1 MSAEQPLVRC
11 KGTARTYGSGPSATV
26 ALQPTDCEIWDGA
39 RVALVGESGS
49 GKSTLVHLMAG
60 LDDPT
65 VGEVSWPAI
74 GDRAALRPGP
84 VAIVFQGP
92 SLLPPLNVLENV
104 GLPLALAD
112 HPQSEIRERAM
123 AALSRLGL
131 GDLGEKLPEEI
142 SGGQAQRVAVARAVV
157 GEPRLILAD
166 EPTGQLD
173 HEIGAVVID
182 ELLGAAKR
190 CGAALVVATHDTEIA
205 DRLSETWRLRSGRL
219 EKGALEEAWSL

>member
-1 MSAEQPLVRC
+1 LNASEPLVRC
-11 KGTARTYGSGPSATV
+11 AGAARTYGSGPSATV

-49 GKSTLVHLMAG
+49 GKSTLLHLIAG

-74 GDRAALRPGP
+74 GDRAPRRRDP
-84 VAIVFQGP
+84 VAIFFRGP
-92 SLLPPLNVLENV
+92 GLLPPLNVLENV
-104 GLPLALAD
+104 GLPLALAGR
-112 HPQSEIRERAM
+112 PQSEVRERAM

-142 SGGQAQRVAVARAVV
+142 SGGQSQRVAVARAVV

-173 HEIGAVVID
+173 HEIGAVVVD
-182 ELLGAAKR
+182 ELIGAAER

-205 DRLSETWRLRSGRL
+205 DRLAETWRLRSGRL
-219 EKGALEEAWSL
+219 EKSAREEAWSL

>member
-1 MSAEQPLVRC
+1 MTASEPLVSC
-11 KGTARTYGSGPSATV
+11 KGAARTYGSGPAATV

-49 GKSTLVHLMAG
+49 GKSTLVHLIAG

-104 GLPLALAD
+104 GLPLALAGR
-112 HPQSEIRERAM
+112 PQSEVRERAE
-123 AALSRLGL
+123 AALSRLSID
-131 GDLGEKLPEEI
+131 DLAEKLPEEI

-182 ELLGAAKR
+182 ELLAAAKR
-190 CGAALVVATHDTEIA
+190 CGAALVVATHDTEMA
-205 DRLSETWRLRSGRL
+205 DRLGETWRLRSGRL
-219 EKGALEEAWSL
+219 EKSARVPAWSL

>member
-1 MSAEQPLVRC
+1 MRASEPLVRC
-11 KGTARTYGSGPSATV
+11 KGAARTYGSGPSATV

-49 GKSTLVHLMAG
+49 GKSTLVHLIAG

-104 GLPLALAD
+104 GLPLALAGRR
-112 HPQSEIRERAM
+112 QSEVRERAG
-123 AALSRLGL
+123 AALSRLSL
-131 GDLGEKLPEEI
+131 GDLAEKLPEEI

-173 HEIGAVVID
+173 HEIGAVVIG
-182 ELLGAAKR
+182 ELLAAAKR
-190 CGAALVVATHDTEIA
+190 CGAALVVATHDTEMA
-205 DRLSETWRLRSGRL
+205 NRLSETWRLRSGRL
-219 EKGALEEAWSL
+219 EKSARVQAWSL

>member
-1 MSAEQPLVRC
+1 MSPTEPLVRC
-11 KGTARTYGSGPSATV
+11 KGAARTYGSGPSATV
-26 ALQPTDCEIWDGA
+26 ALQPTDFEIWGGA

-49 GKSTLVHLMAG
+49 GKSTLLHLMAG

-74 GDRAALRPGP
+74 GARAALRPGP

-104 GLPLALAD
+104 GLPLALSGQPEND
-112 HPQSEIRERAM
+112 VRERAG

-131 GDLGEKLPEEI
+131 GDLAEKLPEEI

-173 HEIGAVVID
+173 HQISAVVID
-182 ELLGAAKR
+182 ELLGSAER
-190 CGAALVVATHDTEIA
+190 CGAALLVATHDTEMA
-205 DRLSETWRLRSGRL
+205 DRLGETWRLRSGRL
-219 EKGALEEAWSL
+219 EQS

>member
-1 MSAEQPLVRC
+1 MSAEQPLVC
-11 KGTARTYGSGPSATV
+11 CEGAARTYGSGPSAVV
-26 ALQPTDCEIWDGA
+26 ALQPTDCEIWNGA

-49 GKSTLVHLMAG
+49 GKSTLLHLIAG

-65 VGEVSWPAI
+65 VGEVSWPTI

-104 GLPLALAD
+104 GLPLALAGR
-112 HPQSEIRERAM
+112 PQSEVRERAM

-142 SGGQAQRVAVARAVV
+142 SGGQSQRVAVARAVV

-173 HEIGAVVID
+173 HEIGAVVVD
-182 ELLGAAKR
+182 KLLGAAER

-205 DRLSETWRLRSGRL
+205 DRLGETWRLRSGRL
-219 EKGALEEAWSL
+219 EKSAREETWSL

>member
-1 MSAEQPLVRC
+1 MSASEPLVRC
-11 KGTARTYGSGPSATV
+11 KGAARTYGSGPSATV

-49 GKSTLVHLMAG
+49 GKSTLVHLIAG

-104 GLPLALAD
+104 GLPLALAGR
-112 HPQSEIRERAM
+112 PQSEVRERAE
-123 AALSRLGL
+123 AALSRLSID
-131 GDLGEKLPEEI
+131 DLAEKLPEEI

-173 HEIGAVVID
+173 HEIGAVVVD
-182 ELLGAAKR
+182 ELIGAAER
-190 CGAALVVATHDTEIA
+190 CGAALVVATHDTEMA
-205 DRLSETWRLRSGRL
+205 DRLGETWRLRSGRL
-219 EKGALEEAWSL
+219 EKSARVQAWSL

>member
-1 MSAEQPLVRC
+1 MSAAEPLVRC
-11 KGTARTYGSGPSATV
+11 EGAARTYGSGPSATV

-49 GKSTLVHLMAG
+49 GKSTLLHLMAG

-65 VGEVSWPAI
+65 VGEVNWPAI
-74 GDRAALRPGP
+74 GDRPALRPGP

-104 GLPLALAD
+104 GLPLALAGRS
-112 HPQSEIRERAM
+112 QSEVREQAA
-123 AALSRLGL
+123 AALSRLSL
-131 GDLGEKLPEEI
+131 GELAEKLPEEI

-173 HEIGAVVID
+173 HEIGALVIA
-182 ELLGAAKR
+182 ELLGAAER

-205 DRLSETWRLRSGRL
+205 DRLGEMWRLSSGRL
-219 EKGALEEAWSL
+219 EKKSREQAWSL

>member
-1 MSAEQPLVRC
+1 MNASEPLVRC
-11 KGTARTYGSGPSATV
+11 AGAARTYGSGPSATV

-49 GKSTLVHLMAG
+49 GKSTLLHLIAG

-104 GLPLALAD
+104 GLPLALAGR
-112 HPQSEIRERAM
+112 PQSEVRERAM

-142 SGGQAQRVAVARAVV
+142 SGGQSQRVAVARAVV

-173 HEIGAVVID
+173 HEIGAVVVD
-182 ELLGAAKR
+182 ELLGAAER
-190 CGAALVVATHDTEIA
+190 CGAALVVATHDTEMA
-205 DRLSETWRLRSGRL
+205 DRLGERWRLRSGRL
-219 EKGALEEAWSL
+219 EKSARVQAWSL

>member
-1 MSAEQPLVRC
+1 MSASEPLVRC
-11 KGTARTYGSGPSATV
+11 KGAARTYGSGPSATV

-104 GLPLALAD
+104 GLPLALAGR
-112 HPQSEIRERAM
+112 PQSEVRERAM

-142 SGGQAQRVAVARAVV
+142 SGGQSQRVAVARAVV

-173 HEIGAVVID
+173 HEIGAVVVD
-182 ELLGAAKR
+182 ELLGAAER

-205 DRLSETWRLRSGRL
+205 DRLGETWRLRSGRL
-219 EKGALEEAWSL
+219 EKSARVPAWSL

>member
-11 KGTARTYGSGPSATV
+11 AGAARTYGSGPAATV
-26 ALQPTDCEIWDGA
+26 ALQPTDCEVWEGA

-49 GKSTLVHLMAG
+49 GKSTLVHLIAG

-65 VGEVSWPAI
+65 VGEVRWPAI

-92 SLLPPLNVLENV
+92 SLLPPLNVVENV
-104 GLPLALAD
+104 GLPLALAGRA
-112 HPQSEIRERAM
+112 PTEVRERAM

-131 GDLGEKLPEEI
+131 GELAEKLPEEI
-142 SGGQAQRVAVARAVV
+142 SGGQSQRVAVARAVV

-173 HEIGAVVID
+173 HEIGAVVVD
-182 ELLGAAKR
+182 ELLGAAER
-190 CGAALVVATHDTEIA
+190 CRAALVVATHDTEVA
-205 DRLSETWRLRSGRL
+205 DRLDERWRLRSGRL
-219 EKGALEEAWSL
+219 EKTAREEAWSL

>member
-1 MSAEQPLVRC
+1 MSASEPLVRC
-11 KGTARTYGSGPSATV
+11 DGAARTYGSGTSATV
-26 ALQPTDCEIWDGA
+26 ALQPTDCEIRDGA

-49 GKSTLVHLMAG
+49 GKSTLLHLIAG

-104 GLPLALAD
+104 GLPLALAGRA
-112 HPQSEIRERAM
+112 STEVRERAT

-173 HEIGAVVID
+173 HEIGAVVVD
-182 ELLGAAKR
+182 ELLGAAER

-205 DRLSETWRLRSGRL
+205 DRLGETWRLRSGRL
-219 EKGALEEAWSL
+219 EKSARVQAWSL